1 MSNIVQWGTHT
12 MVFAYLR
19 QILGPEMVKMKFFK
33 SSRMDL
39 PVAVLSGPGI
49 GSMELVSFWQFSMVV
64 GMKQDE
70 TTIVDAVAALQLAI
84 EGPRRR
90 TSTMLKVFC
99 ECSRL

>member
-1 MSNIVQWGTHT
+1 
-12 MVFAYLR
+12 
-19 QILGPEMVKMKFFK
+19 MVKLKFFK

-49 GSMELVSFWQFSMVV
+49 GSMELVSLLLLAIPN
-64 GMKQDE
+64 GCRDE
-70 TTIVDAVAALQLAI
+70 TTIADAVAALQLTI

-90 TSTMLKVFC
+90 TSTTLKVFC